1 MATDLVYHVPTL
13 EPVTTGVWRL
23 VYDWTVRFRGEY
35 YSVPTGWE
43 TDGASIPRW
52 LWPVCGHPLEVTRLY
67 AALLHDYLYA
77 GGDPEATRADADAL
91 YRDLLIALGVSRWK
105 AYIEW
110 TALRTCGWT
119 HWHENTNKKEG
130 TKMNKMIMIAAFA
143 AVVGIAGCK
152 SVEVERHAQT
162 LATWCDTNGVHH
174 VFCDATGKP
183 IILDGGWEVSY
194 FQHWNWQRFDA
205 LTASAGPGVTL
216 TLNGYESGADSN
228 LVALVK
234 TSFDGAA
241 LLAAKVG
248 AAIATSGGSA
258 GVEGVAAMV
267 RQFVAKGGDVSK
279 AAVNCANGACTI
291 SDGAVTET
299 CTECFVN

>member
-1 MATDLVYHVPTL
+1 MKK
-13 EPVTTGVWRL
+13 
-23 VYDWTVRFRGEY
+23 
-35 YSVPTGWE
+35 
-43 TDGASIPRW
+43 
-52 LWPVCGHPLEVTRLY
+52 
-67 AALLHDYLYA
+67 
-77 GGDPEATRADADAL
+77 
-91 YRDLLIALGVSRWK
+91 LLIATS
-105 AYIEW
+105 I
-110 TALRTCGWT
+110 AL
-119 HWHENTNKKEG
+119 
-130 TKMNKMIMIAAFA
+130 AL
-143 AVVGIAGCK
+143 AGCK
-152 SVEVERHAQT
+152 SIEVERHGQA
-162 LATWCDTNGVHH
+162 LATWCDTNGVYH

-183 IILDGGWEVSY
+183 IILDGGWEVDY
-194 FQHWNWQRFDA
+194 FQHWNWQKFDMLSA
-205 LTASAGPGVTL
+205 TAGPGVTL

-267 RQFVAKGGDVSK
+267 RQFVSRGGDVSK

-299 CTECFVN
+299 CTDCFVK

>member
-1 MATDLVYHVPTL
+1 MKK
-13 EPVTTGVWRL
+13 
-23 VYDWTVRFRGEY
+23 
-35 YSVPTGWE
+35 
-43 TDGASIPRW
+43 
-52 LWPVCGHPLEVTRLY
+52 
-67 AALLHDYLYA
+67 
-77 GGDPEATRADADAL
+77 
-91 YRDLLIALGVSRWK
+91 LLITTSIAL
-105 AYIEW
+105 
-110 TALRTCGWT
+110 AL
-119 HWHENTNKKEG
+119 
-130 TKMNKMIMIAAFA
+130 
-143 AVVGIAGCK
+143 AGCK
-152 SVEVERHAQT
+152 SIEVERHAQT

-183 IILDGGWEVSY
+183 IILDGGWEVDY

-216 TLNGYESGADSN
+216 MLNGYESGADSN

-267 RQFVAKGGDVSK
+267 RQFVSRGGDTAKATVS
-279 AAVNCANGACTI
+279 CENGACTI

-299 CTECFVN
+299 CTDCFVK